1 MKKFI
6 LIFAF
11 IIGMIQMIN
20 AQETNVEWKK
30 QTYVTGYLS
39 LNGEYIHNLPIF
51 KDIKGRDIG
60 MNVGEASVLTTI
72 KPLEKLKINSVVTYK
87 PKLSWAEIITEI
99 SGEWK
104 FSEKFTAKAG
114 RFLLPLHPANSQYY
128 APMNVGIA
136 LPMFVTNQPMFPL
149 SINGLNING
158 NISLSNDISIY
169 YNLSG
174 GQYTKYSKKEAGL
187 LGFFGRDGVYMNKN
201 KDKVYE
207 FIQKVESKQNGE
219 YPNYFGGGGKLGL
232 KIGDILKLEGA
243 GFYSQEKLSE
253 KLNDTT
259 FYETDMEWLNYGIN
273 LTLNSN
279 NLHIKAATWFGN
291 ETPND
296 TEHFDTY
303 NFIFYYG
310 EIAYTINTI
319 TPYSKIEIVKGRLK
333 DWQRFTL
340 GINYRPIF
348 ETTFKIE
355 YHRYFQEYIDD
366 FNIFQIAI
374 IYSF

>member
-11 IIGMIQMIN
+11 IIGTIQMIN
-20 AQETNVEWKK
+20 AQETNEEWKPK
-30 QTYVTGYLS
+30 TYVTGYLS
-39 LNGEYIHNLPIF
+39 LNGEYIHNLPVF
-51 KDIKGRDIG
+51 RDVKGRDIG
-60 MNVGEASVLTTI
+60 LNIGEASVLTTI
-72 KPLEKLKINSVVTYK
+72 KTLEKLKINSVITYK
-87 PKLSWAEIITEI
+87 PKLTWEEVITEI

-104 FSEKFTAKAG
+104 FSEKFTTKAG

-136 LPMFVTNQPMFPL
+136 LPIFVTNQPLFPL

-158 NISLSNDISIY
+158 DISLSNDISIY

-174 GQYTKYSKKEAGL
+174 GQYTKYSKKEAGI
-187 LGFFGRDGVYMNKN
+187 LGLFGRDGVYMNN
-201 KDKVYE
+201 NLEKVNE

-219 YPNYFGGGGKLGL
+219 YPNYLGGGGKLGL
-232 KIGDILKLEGA
+232 KIGDIFKLEGA
-243 GFYSQEKLSE
+243 GFYSQEKLSV
-253 KLNDTT
+253 KPNDTT
-259 FYETDMEWLNYGIN
+259 FYETDIELLNYGIN
-273 LTLNSN
+273 LIVNSN
-279 NLHIKAATWFGN
+279 NLHIKASTWFGN

-296 TEHFDTY
+296 TQHFDTY
-303 NFIFYYG
+303 NFVFYYG

-319 TPYSKIEIVKGRLK
+319 TPYSKIEIVNGRLK

-340 GINYRPIF
+340 GINYRPMF
-348 ETTFKIE
+348 ETTFKVE
-355 YHRYFQEYIDD
+355 YHRYLQEYVDD
-366 FNIFQIAI
+366 FNIFQVAI

>member
-11 IIGMIQMIN
+11 IIGTIQMIN
-20 AQETNVEWKK
+20 AQETNEEWKT
-30 QTYVTGYLS
+30 QTHVTGYLS
-39 LNGEYIHNLPIF
+39 LNGEYIHNLPVF
-51 KDIKGRDIG
+51 KDVKGRDIG
-60 MNVGEASVLTTI
+60 LNIGEASVLTTI

-87 PKLSWAEIITEI
+87 PKLTWEEVITEI

-104 FSEKFTAKAG
+104 FNEKFTTKAG

-136 LPMFVTNQPMFPL
+136 LPMFVTNQPLFPL
-149 SINGLNING
+149 SMNGLNING
-158 NISLSNDISIY
+158 DISLSNNISIH

-187 LGFFGRDGVYMNKN
+187 LGFFGRDGVYMNN
-201 KDKVYE
+201 NVEKVNE
-207 FIQKVESKQNGE
+207 FIQQVESKQNGI
-219 YPNYFGGGGKLGL
+219 YPSYFGSGGKLAIH
-232 KIGDILKLEGA
+232 IGDYLEIGGA
-243 GFYSQEKLSE
+243 GFFSTEKLSKQPNE
-253 KLNDTT
+253 TT
-259 FYETDMEWLNYGIN
+259 IFKTDIEIINYGTN
-273 LTLNSN
+273 LVFDYN
-279 NLHIKAATWFGN
+279 NLNIKASAWFGN

-296 TEHFDTY
+296 AQHFDTY
-303 NFIFYYG
+303 NWEMYYG
-310 EIAYTINTI
+310 EIAYTFNTV
-319 TPYSKIEIVKGRLK
+319 TPYSKIEIVNGRLK

-348 ETTFKIE
+348 ETTFKVE
-355 YHRYFQEYIDD
+355 YHRYLQEYVDD
-366 FNIFQIAI
+366 FNIFQVAI